1 MKDFFFLRKSF
12 LNSGSRTTLIY
23 GSVVLENIVIF
34 VLVYSR
40 IYFRI
45 LLNGATHQAT

>member
-1 MKDFFFLRKSF
+1 MKDFFLSTSKF

-34 VLVYSR
+34 VLVYSP

-45 LLNGATHQAT
+45 LLNGVTHQAT